1 MKENKNLTLCS
12 IDYAFKRL
20 GGKFKG
26 RIIWAL
32 YHHGVLRYGELK
44 KSMNDINTKTL
55 TLSLKE
61 MEDDNLIERTVYPEV
76 PPKVEYKL
84 TDGGKRMAPFIL
96 YMKEWGEE
104 QIERITHKKTA
115 KLQSLFIF
123 ISIIRSQYRFQHCC
137 HPVLRKIICRQVLS
151 LIITFPEIQF
161 L

>member
-32 YHHGVLRYGELK
+32 HHHGVLRYGELK

-76 PPKVEYKL
+76 PPKVEYQL
-84 TDGGKRMAPFIL
+84 TKEGKKMVPFIM

-104 QIERITHKKTA
+104 QIEKNN
-115 KLQSLFIF
+115 L
-123 ISIIRSQYRFQHCC
+123 
-137 HPVLRKIICRQVLS
+137 
-151 LIITFPEIQF
+151 
-161 L
+161 

>member
-104 QIERITHKKTA
+104 QIEKNN
-115 KLQSLFIF
+115 
-123 ISIIRSQYRFQHCC
+123 
-137 HPVLRKIICRQVLS
+137 P
-151 LIITFPEIQF
+151 
-161 L
+161 